1 MWYRRVLLLPLF
13 TLACNNPV
21 APLACGDPLP
31 VIYAIREY
39 QLVYEICFDSSDRE
53 ALTYTAKSS
62 NTDVVTADVAGDMLI
77 VTGQAVGEARV
88 TVTARTASGAVGAV
102 DYQVV
107 ARNAWDGEITKCV
120 MTPVP
125 DGGTDYDLEYWL
137 RANVDLVNVAV
148 RLTLG
153 GIDGGA
159 RPIRDMSEGQRIEV
173 YSNGWMHDTPT
184 SDECRLDLDYVIAD

>member
-13 TLACNNPV
+13 ALACDNPL
-21 APLACGDPLP
+21 APLACDDPRP
-31 VIYAIREY
+31 VYAIREHPMK
-39 QLVYEICFDSSDRE
+39 YEICFDSPSGE
-53 ALTYTAKSS
+53 ALTYSAKSS
-62 NTDVVTADVAGDMLI
+62 DPGVVTAEVAGDMLI
-77 VTGQAVGEARV
+77 VTGQAVGAAQV
-88 TVTARTASGAVGAV
+88 MVTARAASGAVGTV

-120 MTPVP
+120 MAPGA
-125 DGGTDYDLEYWL
+125 DNGTDYDLDYWL

-159 RPIRDMSEGQRIEV
+159 RPLRDMSEGQRIDLYE
-173 YSNGWMHDTPT
+173 NGWMRDTPT
-184 SDECRLDLDYVIAD
+184 SDTCRLDLDYVIAG